1 MSILIVLNKEHDFTV
16 YLYKVVPTFFFFGGG
31 GGGAGGGRG
40 GRANLGILL
49 LCIYSFYVFVLYI
62 SSFKFLFHLSLD
74 VMTV

>member
-31 GGGAGGGRG
+31 GRG
-40 GRANLGILL
+40 GANLGILL

-74 VMTV
+74 VMTI